1 MEDIKEYWENTLED
15 GEVLARSL
23 GFSGLFTIP
32 DENSPTG
39 QTVLLH
45 ILDYFKDIKRPTKA
59 EIQGFI
65 RDYSKI

>member
-1 MEDIKEYWENTLED
+1 MKDIKEYWENTIED

-23 GFSGLFTIP
+23 GFRGLFTIP

-39 QTVLLH
+39 RTVLLH
-45 ILDYFKDIKRPTKA
+45 ILDYFKDIERPTKA

>member
-1 MEDIKEYWENTLED
+1 MKDIKEYWENTLED
-15 GEVLARSL
+15 GEALAHFL
-23 GFSGLFTIP
+23 EFAGIFTIP

>member
-23 GFSGLFTIP
+23 GFRGLFTIP